1 MKSILEEIYYGNRGS
16 SENLEFGEAY
26 HKALS
31 EGCEIY
37 EKLEK
42 SLNKRQKKLL
52 VKLFWSDSEQEAEA
66 VKAVYIEGFKIGF
79 RIAVECLT
87 E

>member
-1 MKSILEEIYYGNRGS
+1 MKSILEEIYYGNRGNAES
-16 SENLEFGEAY
+16 LEFGDAY
-26 HKALS
+26 RKALT

-42 SLNKRQKKLL
+42 GLNKKQKKLL
-52 VKLFWSDSEQEAEA
+52 SKLFWSDSEQEAEA

-79 RIAVECLT
+79 NIAVECLT
-87 E
+87 K